1 MTLEQYAAFVAN
13 YAPRHNLADPSIG
26 TTANIYKSEF
36 FSEPR
41 LTTEKFL
48 KVDTVL
54 FRKCVLPYPEFG
66 TVEFIG
72 DDIYSKECLDS
83 ADGIPF
89 VLEHPT
95 DFSGERTDVTPEN
108 FSTLI
113 KGVVTNPRI
122 VFHQGENIVIATL
135 VIYDPEVIQLILDKK
150 LTEVSQG
157 YYCVPQNTHGCYNN
171 VNYDTEQTKIKFN
184 HLALVSNGRAGDSV
198 RLLYNAKPN
207 TEVLTFVQNS
217 KGTTIMKKN
226 KFGQRITANGIL
238 YTDPVTGKKDPKLE
252 LTPVQNTGD
261 KPKDIQNEEDDVTPV
276 DEPVENAMDGG
287 REAFLMQM
295 LQFLMPMVAGNGQAA
310 APAMLPNSTIPD
322 PNADLAKEKL
332 IGNAL
337 AVLNNLQGGAPAIQP
352 APIQSVLPGTQLP
365 VNQNPQF
372 GQLLTM
378 FNAMQNGGG
387 QVQPT
392 INPAN
397 INLETRKLV
406 ANALREEQ
414 RTMISAE
421 MIYGGAAAEEVMKYN
436 SIHDFRKAALIE
448 VGFDEARVNSM
459 KVLEV
464 SAHYEAATSQLKTNA
479 LKSQTIEGGIEMV
492 NGEEVIMV

>member
-1 MTLEQYAAFVAN
+1 MTLEQYAAFKLA
-13 YAPRHNLADPSIG
+13 YTPRRNLADPAIG

-41 LTTEKFL
+41 ITNEGFL

-66 TVEFIG
+66 TVEFVG
-72 DDIYSKECLDS
+72 DAIYSKECLDS

-89 VLEHPT
+89 VLEHPVNFRG
-95 DFSGERTDVTPEN
+95 DRIDVTPEN
-108 FSTLI
+108 FATLI

-135 VIYDPEVIQLILDKK
+135 VIYDPEVIQLVLDKK

-157 YYCVPQNTHGCYNN
+157 YYCVPQNTHGCYNS

-184 HLALVSNGRAGDSV
+184 HLALVANGRAGDSV

-207 TEVLTFVQNS
+207 IEVLTFVQNS
-217 KGTTIMKKN
+217 KGTNMKKN

-252 LTPVQNTGD
+252 IVSKQNAGHPND
-261 KPKDIQNEEDDVTPV
+261 EDRDNEEDDVTPV
-276 DEPVENAMDGG
+276 DEPVENTMDGGG

-295 LQFLMPMVAGNGQAA
+295 LQFLMPMVAGNGQAP

-322 PNADLAKEKL
+322 PSVDMAKEKL

-337 AVLNNLQGGAPAIQP
+337 AVLNELRGNTQP
-352 APIQSVLPGTQLP
+352 APIQSVLPGSQLP

-372 GQLLTM
+372 GQLLRM
-378 FNAMQNGGG
+378 FNALTTGKN
-387 QVQPT
+387 QVQPS
-392 INPAN
+392 IDPAN

-406 ANALREEQ
+406 ANAMREDQ
-414 RTMISAE
+414 KTMISAQA
-421 MIYGGAAAEEVMKYN
+421 IYGGAAVEEVMKYN
-436 SIHDFRKAALIE
+436 STHDFRKAALVE
-448 VGFDEARVNSM
+448 VGFDEAEVEGM
-459 KVLEV
+459 PVLEV
-464 SAHYEAATSQLKTNA
+464 KAHYNAHTSMLKTNA
-479 LKSQTIEGGIEMV
+479 LKSQDIEGGIEMV
-492 NGEEVIMV
+492 QGEEVNYV